1 MSASKRGKSKP
12 SKQQSAEQLPPEGEE
27 KKASDSQQDEVL
39 LWYWKDLFLWNFFLK
54 KYSKSNT
61 VETDLDPTKDRE
73 PELTEE
79 DEVLLWYWKD
89 LFLWNF
95 FLKEQPKSNNDKN
108 RSHFIKDG
116 ESELTDEKSKGSSDF
131 SQKSPVQED
140 RTGPKSVSQSNK
152 QNNNQKCSTTTT
164 TLIIVIGVIVAI
176 GGIITACL
184 ISSDKSTP
192 STDPEWRS
200 KVDPGSYLSD
210 TNQNMI
216 RASLKPILDKHPSR
230 EYESI
235 STLLVLSKNE
245 DIAAQ
250 LARCVLNLVNKP
262 EKVDHI
268 ILSDKLLNN
277 DLFSRNLLKLI
288 FDPIQEIKLI

>member
-1 MSASKRGKSKP
+1 
-12 SKQQSAEQLPPEGEE
+12 
-27 KKASDSQQDEVL
+27 
-39 LWYWKDLFLWNFFLK
+39 
-54 KYSKSNT
+54 
-61 VETDLDPTKDRE
+61 
-73 PELTEE
+73 
-79 DEVLLWYWKD
+79 
-89 LFLWNF
+89 
-95 FLKEQPKSNNDKN
+95 
-108 RSHFIKDG
+108 
-116 ESELTDEKSKGSSDF
+116 
-131 SQKSPVQED
+131 
-140 RTGPKSVSQSNK
+140 
-152 QNNNQKCSTTTT
+152 
-164 TLIIVIGVIVAI
+164 
-176 GGIITACL
+176 
-184 ISSDKSTP
+184 
-192 STDPEWRS
+192 
-200 KVDPGSYLSD
+200 
-210 TNQNMI
+210 MI